1 MSILKKIASK
11 ALGSLGLKAGT
22 VGSGYYAGSGYKS
35 RSLAKLTSN
44 TAAPKYAVRSYYDKY
59 LGGE

>member
-1 MSILKKIASK
+1 MSFLKKIASK
-11 ALGSLGLKAGT
+11 ALGSLGLKAGNI
-22 VGSGYYAGSGYKS
+22 GSGYAGSGYKS

>member
-1 MSILKKIASK
+1 MSFLKKAVKK
-11 ALGSLGLKAGT
+11 ALGTLGLKAASS
-22 VGSGYYAGSGYKS
+22 GSAYSGSGYKS
-35 RSLAKLTSN
+35 RSLSRLTSN